1 MERGSKCMIF
11 FACLHFAIRNSL
23 YSNIILKPKQAIC
36 LEKLFFG
43 SDVLAVL
50 PTGYGKSLIYQ
61 ILPLLLYCKEWLQGS
76 QIQRSISE
84 CDLTSVVI
92 VICCLNSLI
101 NDKIRKIL
109 TTGLRVSVL
118 NVNRTCDD
126 ITSDSIDDEVL
137 CDVVELEKKGKL
149 LAGYYNIL
157 FAHPESLLSSRFGRS
172 LVNSV
177 VYQKNVCALVIDE
190 AHCIIEW
197 YVYKYVYVC
206 MYVCMHVCKL

>member
-11 FACLHFAIRNSL
+11 FAFLHFAIRNSL
-23 YSNIILKPKQAIC
+23 YSNIMLKPKQVIC

-61 ILPLLLYCKEWLQGS
+61 ILPLLLYCKEWLEGI
-76 QIQRSISE
+76 QIQRSINE

-92 VICCLNSLI
+92 VISPLNSLI
-101 NDKIRKIL
+101 NDQIRKIL
-109 TTGLRVSVL
+109 TTGLRVSIL

-126 ITSDSIDDEVL
+126 ITSDSSGDEVL
-137 CDVVELEKKGKL
+137 CDVVELDKKERL

-197 YVYKYVYVC
+197 YVYKYVYV
-206 MYVCMHVCKL
+206 YKL